1 MKGIYSCCVIALC
14 SFVAVSCGEKKKS
27 NDIITTKPV
36 VQAPSAPTKMQG
48 YERTETVDW
57 DGADFKV
64 TVKRVVD
71 EGAEQFTDDN
81 GDKCYENKVVLTVL
95 RSDGTEFFNREFT
108 KTSFASC
115 VDNGYLSKSTVLGI
129 AFDRT
134 EGGNMFFVASVGC
147 PDQLSDDFIP
157 IKLILSKSGTLTM
170 EKGQDID
177 TTNNPN
183 SDADEEEGV

>member
-1 MKGIYSCCVIALC
+1 M
-14 SFVAVSCGEKKKS
+14 
-27 NDIITTKPV
+27 
-36 VQAPSAPTKMQG
+36 
-48 YERTETVDW
+48 
-57 DGADFKV
+57 
-64 TVKRVVD
+64 
-71 EGAEQFTDDN
+71 
-81 GDKCYENKVVLTVL
+81 L

-115 VDNGYLSKSTVLGI
+115 VDNDYLSKSTVLGI

-134 EGGNMFFVASVGC
+134 EGGSMFFVASVGC